1 MLQRLNISFV
11 SVDRPGHGLSD
22 PQPNR
27 TLLGWADDIRQL
39 ADHLQV
45 DQFYVEGWSAGGSYA
60 LAIAHELQDRV
71 IKGATLSGIG
81 PYDRPDP
88 YEGLT
93 PQIAAW
99 MEDARNA
106 NMTALLAFREQF
118 YNLLNVS
125 TAQEIGSML
134 AASGGGVDDK
144 EVAQRPDLQLLMGT
158 NFKEG
163 YAQGYEG
170 PAVDDL
176 VINQPWGFQL
186 QDIQTHFDVW
196 QGEVDTNVPMNQGV
210 YQASILNSSRLIL
223 LENTAHLFPLTTWE
237 EILVELTN
245 EGEIINTTYGTVTEE
260 SVVTSNTT
268 VTNDAAQNATGT
280 TQNDDVVG
288 TNSTDNSSSSIL
300 NVGVFFMSTTVMLIM
315 IVGI

>member
-1 MLQRLNISFV
+1 
-11 SVDRPGHGLSD
+11 
-22 PQPNR
+22 
-27 TLLGWADDIRQL
+27 
-39 ADHLQV
+39 
-45 DQFYVEGWSAGGSYA
+45 

-118 YNLLNVS
+118 YNLLNSS
-125 TAQEIGSML
+125 TAEEIGAML
-134 AASGGGVDDK
+134 AASGGGVDDQ
-144 EVAQRPDLQLLMGT
+144 EVAQRPDLQLLMG
-158 NFKEG
+158 NDFKEG

-196 QGEVDTNVPMNQGV
+196 QGEVDTNVPKNQGV
-210 YQASILNSSRLIL
+210 YQALILNNSRLIPHTPRGYGSSL
-223 LENTAHLFPLTTWE
+223 SFDYLGRNSCR
-237 EILVELTN
+237 
-245 EGEIINTTYGTVTEE
+245 TY
-260 SVVTSNTT
+260 
-268 VTNDAAQNATGT
+268 
-280 TQNDDVVG
+280 
-288 TNSTDNSSSSIL
+288 
-300 NVGVFFMSTTVMLIM
+300 
-315 IVGI
+315 